1 MSGKTLLRSGNAA
14 PAPAALTALALA
26 GESEGTGRCQTF
38 AESTKGAAKILF
50 GIFYGVC
57 LFNLKKSSLKILE
70 FVRAVKMQPIGSEA
84 IGRPWMKVQHSD
96 LPASYPGRK

>member
-70 FVRAVKMQPIGSEA
+70 FGRAVESATNWVRGH
-84 IGRPWMKVQHSD
+84 W
-96 LPASYPGRK
+96 PALDESTTF